1 MLSEDA
7 LEGFSQ
13 LCLGMPQLAV
23 VTATLVPRYCLQA
36 MEDTVMAL
44 DLSQHTLLPWVK
56 EPLVKVLGQQF
67 GDLVC
72 RVQDNRMGH
81 ACFQTV
87 CVAQSRPDS
96 GMTRQLLFGI

>member
-1 MLSEDA
+1 
-7 LEGFSQ
+7 
-13 LCLGMPQLAV
+13 
-23 VTATLVPRYCLQA
+23 
-36 MEDTVMAL
+36 MAS
-44 DLSQHTLLPWVK
+44 DLSQHTLWPWVV

-81 ACFQTV
+81 TCSQTV

-96 GMTRQLLFGI
+96 GMTRQLFTRKGKSLGLGQEQLLRSYLGSGMRTLAHTGGSRPGRWW